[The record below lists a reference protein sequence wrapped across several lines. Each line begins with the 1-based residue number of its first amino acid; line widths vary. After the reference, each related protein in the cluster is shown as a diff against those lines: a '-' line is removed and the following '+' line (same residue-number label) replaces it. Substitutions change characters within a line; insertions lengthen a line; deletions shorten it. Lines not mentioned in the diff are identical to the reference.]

1 MDLLVDSGNSR
12 LKWAYSENGQLS
24 GHGSALRG
32 AAIPEAAQQDWRQG
46 PVPERVIAANVAGEA
61 YARQLDQWVQAQW
74 QRKVEYLQIDACQGG
89 IEPAY
94 AEPGRLGVDRWLAL
108 VAAHRISAA
117 DVAVIDAGTALTLDV
132 VTATGRHEGG
142 IIIPGLG
149 LMMDALLQTSSGI
162 QSGLQPPGG
171 EAGGVLGSD
180 TRSCIEKG
188 ALYAVTGGVEHTL
201 NKFGT
206 DMAVIIC
213 GGNATQVMAGLDREC
228 SHISDLVLQG
238 IRMIKGE
245 S

>member
-24 GHGSALRG
+24 GHGSAPHG
-32 AAIPEAAQQDWRQG
+32 KDIPEAAQQAWRQR
-46 PVPERVIAANVAGEA
+46 PVPARVIAANVAGDA
-61 YARQLDQWVQAQW
+61 YARRLDEWVQTQW
-74 QRKVEYLQIDACQGG
+74 HLQVEYLQVDARQGG
-89 IEPAY
+89 VEPAY

-149 LMMDALLQTSSGI
+149 LMMDTLLQTSSGI
-162 QSGLQPPGG
+162 QSGMQPPGG
-171 EAGGVLGSD
+171 QAGGVLGSD

-188 ALYAVTGGVEHTL
+188 ALYAVTGAVEHTL
-201 NKFGT
+201 NKFGS
-206 DMAVIIC
+206 DIAVIIC
-213 GGNATQVMAGLDREC
+213 GGNAPQVMAELDREC
-228 SHISDLVLQG
+228 RQIPDLVLQG